1 MNNLLKFFTFVFIFF
16 LVSCAASKKDSELK
30 NVIEEKD
37 IDLQMI
43 EAYKEGKDALEKGD
57 VIFAAKKFN
66 EAEILFPQS
75 QWAPR
80 SALMAAY
87 AYYSQ
92 AYYGDAIFELDRY
105 LKTYPKDEK
114 KSYAHYLIALSYY
127 ETIQDEKKDLRP
139 LLQAKDKFIYIMTE
153 YPNTDFSLDAKFKL
167 DLIQDMLASKEIYLA
182 KYYLEKEKWIPAI
195 NRLKVIIND
204 YNETIYVEEALH
216 RLVETHYRLGLEEEA
231 KKYANILGYNYLSS
245 EWYKES
251 YRIFNKDY
259 STEREKLQ
267 KENKG
272 SVIKKLKS
280 LFE

>member
-1 MNNLLKFFTFVFIFF
+1 M
-16 LVSCAASKKDSELK
+16 
-30 NVIEEKD
+30 
-37 IDLQMI
+37 
-43 EAYKEGKDALEKGD
+43 
-57 VIFAAKKFN
+57 
-66 EAEILFPQS
+66 
-75 QWAPR
+75 
-80 SALMAAY
+80 
-87 AYYSQ
+87 
-92 AYYGDAIFELDRY
+92 
-105 LKTYPKDEK
+105 
-114 KSYAHYLIALSYY
+114 
-127 ETIQDEKKDLRP
+127 
-139 LLQAKDKFIYIMTE
+139 LQAKDKFIYIMTE

-216 RLVETHYRLGLEEEA
+216 RLVETHYRLGLEDEA